1 MDVSNKFAGEEKNY
15 FKILWKLIPKIP
27 FDSHVPAKLLKLL
40 SEFKFLS
47 FPLFRGKFS
56 NIH

>member
-27 FDSHVPAKLLKLL
+27 FDSHAP
-40 SEFKFLS
+40 EFKFLS

>member
-27 FDSHVPAKLLKLL
+27 FDSHETLETTVWIQVP
-40 SEFKFLS
+40 
-47 FPLFRGKFS
+47 
-56 NIH
+56 